1 MKNPLLTKLENIVDL
16 ADDDMA
22 AIDGMCTETHDVP
35 DRTDIIRDG
44 ERPEHVHLILDG
56 WAFRYKLLED
66 GKRQITAFL
75 IPGDFCDMHVAIL
88 GAMDHNIGTLTPT
101 RVAYIPH
108 SAIEALLERPR
119 VARGFWWATL
129 VDEAVL
135 RAWLVN
141 IGQRDAFRR
150 ISHLICE
157 MHLRME
163 QVGLTDGNSFDLP
176 LTQDELADAMGL
188 TSVHVNRVLK
198 RLNDEGLIVSKRSH
212 MTITDVERLRQV
224 SDFDAKYLHLED
236 SSSAA

>member
-1 MKNPLLTKLENIVDL
+1 MGNPLVAKLRNIVDL
-16 ADDDMA
+16 TDEDARA
-22 AIDGMCTETHDVP
+22 LEGMCAETRKVS

-44 ERPEHVHLILDG
+44 ERPEHVHLILEG
-56 WAFRYKLLED
+56 WAYRYKLLDD

-88 GAMDHNIGTLTPT
+88 GEMDHNIGTLTPT

-108 SAIEALLERPR
+108 EAIGTLLARPQ

-141 IGQRDAFRR
+141 LGQRDAFRR

-157 MHLRME
+157 MHLRMK
-163 QVGLTDGNSFDLP
+163 QVGLTDGSSFDLP
-176 LTQDELADAMGL
+176 LTQEELGDAVGL
-188 TSVHVNRVLK
+188 TPVHVNRVL
-198 RLNDEGLIVSKRSH
+198 RSLQEQGLIAYKRQEMS
-212 MTITDVERLRQV
+212 ITDVDRLREL
-224 SDFDAKYLHLED
+224 SDFDSRYLHLDD
-236 SSSAA
+236 SHSAA

>member
-1 MKNPLLTKLENIVDL
+1 MRAI
-16 ADDDMA
+16 DDMCA
-22 AIDGMCTETHDVP
+22 DTQEVK

-44 ERPEHVHLILDG
+44 DRPEHVHLILEG

-75 IPGDFCDMHVAIL
+75 IPGDFCDLHVAIL
-88 GAMDHNIGTLTPT
+88 GEMDHNIGTLTKT

-108 SAIEALLERPR
+108 QAISALLNRPQ
-119 VARGFWWATL
+119 VARAFWWATL

-141 IGQRDAFRR
+141 IGQRDAFRG

-163 QVGLTDGNSFDLP
+163 QVGLTDGNSFELP
-176 LTQDELADAMGL
+176 LTQDELGDAMGL
-188 TSVHVNRVLK
+188 TNVHVNRVLR
-198 RLNDEGLIVSKRSH
+198 RLNKEGLIASTRGQMS
-212 MTITDVERLRQV
+212 INDVHRLREI
-224 SDFDAKYLHLED
+224 SDFDDRYLHLED
-236 SSSAA
+236 DRSDAGVRMVGRGR